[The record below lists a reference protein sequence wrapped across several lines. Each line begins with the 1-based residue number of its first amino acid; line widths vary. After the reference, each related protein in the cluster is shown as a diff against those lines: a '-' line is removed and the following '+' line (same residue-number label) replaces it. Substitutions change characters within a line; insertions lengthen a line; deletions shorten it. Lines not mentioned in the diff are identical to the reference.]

1 VSKNTAY
8 LSYKPIIPQGT
19 ELIFLIAFMGWMPA
33 PLDISIWHSLWTIE
47 KNKKL
52 KKIKINIGLQ
62 DFNVGYFTTIFLG
75 ICFMG
80 LGALVMF
87 NSNTEFSES
96 GSIFADQLINLYT
109 SNLGENFY
117 IFIAIAAL
125 TTMFSTSLT
134 TLDASPRAMEKASEL
149 LFPRLKKLNYLF
161 WISCLSIGTC
171 LIFLFL
177 LSEMGKLVQIATV
190 LSFIT
195 APFYAIL
202 NYVLVT
208 SKQMP
213 EKYKPKKFIK
223 ILSLMG
229 IIFLSTFSI
238 GYLII
243 VLKL

>member
-1 VSKNTAY
+1 
-8 LSYKPIIPQGT
+8 
-19 ELIFLIAFMGWMPA
+19 
-33 PLDISIWHSLWTIE
+33 
-47 KNKKL
+47 
-52 KKIKINIGLQ
+52 
-62 DFNVGYFTTIFLG
+62 
-75 ICFMG
+75 
-80 LGALVMF
+80 
-87 NSNTEFSES
+87 
-96 GSIFADQLINLYT
+96 
-109 SNLGENFY
+109 
-117 IFIAIAAL
+117 
-125 TTMFSTSLT
+125 
-134 TLDASPRAMEKASEL
+134 
-149 LFPRLKKLNYLF
+149 
-161 WISCLSIGTC
+161 
-171 LIFLFL
+171 
-177 LSEMGKLVQIATV
+177 MGKLVQIATV